1 MIQKIRKQF
10 EQVKRKKLHSFD
22 DFDPVIRR
30 CLSGY
35 AHLFPGRQINKAGS
49 KVVYHFNVEG
59 VEAISLEKEHGS
71 REFVPRHYAK
81 LAMAG
86 IEDLITFIENAAG
99 GEPAAQEGESDE
111 ERNSDTDRANSAEGE
126 GGGENPALHPPKISD
141 GDC

>member
-10 EQVKRKKLHSFD
+10 EQVKGRKHHSFD
-22 DFDPVIRR
+22 DLDPVIRR

-59 VEAISLEKEHGS
+59 VEAISLEREHGS

-86 IEDLITFIENAAG
+86 IEDLITFIENAVG
-99 GEPAAQEGESDE
+99 GEPAAQEDEGDE
-111 ERNSDTDRANSAEGE
+111 ERNSDTDPTNPAEAE
-126 GGGENPALHPPKISD
+126 GGENPALCPPKISD
-141 GDC
+141 GDH

>member
-10 EQVKRKKLHSFD
+10 ELVRGKKHHSFD
-22 DFDPVIRR
+22 DFDPIISR
-30 CLSGY
+30 CLSEY
-35 AHLFPGRQINKAGS
+35 AHLFPERQINKAGS

-86 IEDLITFIENAAG
+86 IEDLITFIENVEG
-99 GEPAAQEGESDE
+99 REPAVQEGESDE
-111 ERNSDTDRANSAEGE
+111 GRNSEADVGPATGPE
-126 GGGENPALHPPKISD
+126 GGQNPTLSPPKIPD
-141 GDC
+141 GDH

>member
-10 EQVKRKKLHSFD
+10 EQIRGKKHHSFD
-22 DFDPVIRR
+22 DFDPIIRR
-30 CLSGY
+30 CLSEY
-35 AHLFPGRQINKAGS
+35 AHLFPERQINKAGS

-86 IEDLITFIENAAG
+86 IEDLITFIENVEG
-99 GEPAAQEGESDE
+99 REPTAEEVENDE
-111 ERNSDTDRANSAEGE
+111 ERDSDADVTNSAEPEHGK
-126 GGGENPALHPPKISD
+126 GPVLPPPKVPD
-141 GDC
+141 GDR

>member
-10 EQVKRKKLHSFD
+10 EQIRGKKHHSFD
-22 DFDPVIRR
+22 DFDPIIRR
-30 CLSGY
+30 CLSEY
-35 AHLFPGRQINKAGS
+35 AHLFPERQINKAGS

-81 LAMAG
+81 LAMLG
-86 IEDLITFIENAAG
+86 IEDLVTFIENAEG
-99 GEPAAQEGESDE
+99 REPAAQEVEENE
-111 ERNSDTDRANSAEGE
+111 ERNSEADARPATGPE
-126 GGGENPALHPPKISD
+126 GGQNPTLPPPKIPN